1 MTPQHMIT
9 VVASAVVIVMAT
21 AVLGSVFN
29 SFAATLEI
37 PTYDKTTFPITD
49 PNGTTTIDYPDGAV
63 IISVPYRNGTTSI
76 DVVEYQKCMLNAEKT
91 VEDTANLMGTN
102 IQENSFK
109 FVEDDSMDF
118 CIMFNSENRN

>member
-1 MTPQHMIT
+1 MIT
-9 VVASAVVIVMAT
+9 VAASAAIVAMAT

-37 PTYDKTTFPITD
+37 PTYNKSMFPITD

-76 DVVEYQKCMLNAEKT
+76 DVIEYQKCMLNAEKT

-109 FVEDDSMDF
+109 FVKDDSMDF
-118 CIMFNSENRN
+118 CILFNSMNRH

>member
-1 MTPQHMIT
+1 MTPQQMIT
-9 VVASAVVIVMAT
+9 VVTSVVIIVMAT

-29 SFAATLEI
+29 SFAATIEI

-49 PNGTTTIDYPDGAV
+49 PNGTTTIDYPDGVA
-63 IISVPYRNGTTSI
+63 
-76 DVVEYQKCMLNAEKT
+76 EYHKCMLDAEKT
-91 VEDTANLMGTN
+91 VNDAANLMGTN

-118 CIMFNSENRN
+118 CILFNSENRR